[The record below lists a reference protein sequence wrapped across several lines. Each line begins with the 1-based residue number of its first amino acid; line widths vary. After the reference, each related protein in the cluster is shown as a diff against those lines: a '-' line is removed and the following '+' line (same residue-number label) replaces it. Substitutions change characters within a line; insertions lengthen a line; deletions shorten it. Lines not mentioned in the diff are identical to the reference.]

1 MLIRL
6 HLGPLVFA
14 VAITVLACAPTGTN
28 TTTGAGTTVTAEAE
42 ADPDV
47 RAAGATGLPAGYLGR
62 ADRADASLA
71 DARYANIGN
80 GWEITTGPAHILY
93 SPLHNATGSYTVS
106 STIEQLARP
115 RHPEAFGIFF
125 GGRNL
130 DGPNQAYTYFLVR
143 GTGEMFVQRRAG
155 DQLHRLIAWHRTQW
169 VPEADAE
176 GRATYRLQVQVRPD
190 SVRFR
195 VNDVVAAVLPNTPE
209 LQTDGIAGLRINH
222 NLRVRATPVVVS
234 RP

>member
-1 MLIRL
+1 MPTLFRPGL
-6 HLGPLVFA
+6 LALA
-14 VAITVLACAPTGTN
+14 VAIPVLACAPAGPN
-28 TTTGAGTTVTAEAE
+28 TTAGTGSAATAGAE

-47 RAAGATGLPAGYLGR
+47 RAIGATGLPAGYLGR

-71 DARYANIGN
+71 DARYASSGN

-93 SPLHNATGSYTVS
+93 SPLHTATGSYTVS
-106 STIEQLARP
+106 TTIEQLERP
-115 RHPEAFGIFF
+115 RHPEAFGVFI

-130 DGPNQAYTYFLVR
+130 DGPSQEYTYFLVR
-143 GTGEMFVQRRAG
+143 GTGEMFAQHRMG
-155 DQLHRLIAWHRTQW
+155 DQLRRLIAWHRSQW

-195 VNDVVAAVLPNTPE
+195 VNDVVAAALPNTPE
-209 LQTDGIAGLRINH
+209 LSTDGIVGLRINH
-222 NLRVRATPVVVS
+222 NLRVRATPVTIT